1 MTTISTVEAKS
12 QSRAA
17 GWGWD
22 ILLVVSALL
31 LLNGIAW
38 FFLGPEAE
46 RADLSAL
53 EFSQLYPEIADQMG
67 KNAQQVAIWY
77 MAFGSLALL
86 VALEGFRN
94 GSLWAWYTLWVMIAA
109 LVAVGMLYVG
119 GFGAGL
125 LVLAAF
131 ALIGMFL
138 ARKGLVQR

>member
-1 MTTISTVEAKS
+1 MTTITTHEVKN
-12 QSRAA
+12 QSRAVKV
-17 GWGWD
+17 GWG
-22 ILLVVSALL
+22 ILLVVSAMLL
-31 LLNGIAW
+31 FNGIAW

-46 RADLSAL
+46 RGDLGAL

-86 VALEGFRN
+86 VALQGFWN
-94 GSLWAWYTLWVMIAA
+94 GSRWAWYALWVMIAA

-125 LVLAAF
+125 LVLAVV

-138 ARKGLVQR
+138 ARKGLAQ

>member
-1 MTTISTVEAKS
+1 MTVMTTAKN

-17 GWGWD
+17 KVGWG
-22 ILLVVSALL
+22 ILMVVSAMLL
-31 LLNGIAW
+31 FNGVAW

-53 EFSQLYPEIADQMG
+53 EFSQLYPEIAGQMG

-94 GSLWAWYTLWVMIAA
+94 GSRWAWYALWVMIPAMA
-109 LVAVGMLYVG
+109 AVGMLYVG

-125 LVLAAF
+125 LVLAVV

-138 ARKGLVQR
+138 AHKGLVQ